1 MINNKFHL
9 SRIQYILKQVFN
21 RPLWVLIIC
30 IVLILSNV
38 MFDGTFSRLMNLVR
52 SQKALKNRIEDL
64 ERKNTLVEERLKK
77 LSDSEFLEKEAKD
90 RFNLIGEEDIVFIFS
105 DENTDDSNVDD
116 KTEKQVNET
125 R

>member
-9 SRIQYILKQVFN
+9 SRIQYILKQVLN

-52 SQKALKNRIEDL
+52 SQKALKHRIEDL

-90 RFNLIGEEDIVFIFS
+90 RFNLVGEEDIVFIFS
-105 DENTDDSNVDD
+105 DENTNDSNIDS
-116 KTEKQVNET
+116 ET
-125 R
+125 KE

>member
-1 MINNKFHL
+1 MKNNKFHL
-9 SRIQYILKQVFN
+9 SRIQYILKQILN
-21 RPLWVLIIC
+21 RPAWVLIIC

-52 SQKALKNRIEDL
+52 SQKALENRIKDL

-105 DENTDDSNVDD
+105 DESADDSNNDKKEVDP
-116 KTEKQVNET
+116 
-125 R
+125 